1 MGSVL
6 LKFNI
11 SLIIMVKVKSKPLN
25 ETGFVP
31 LLIVIL
37 LIVAAIIYLVYSRVL
52 HLQK

>member
-1 MGSVL
+1 MHSVL

-11 SLIIMVKVKSKPLN
+11 SLIIMVKMKSKSLN

-31 LLIVIL
+31 LLVVIL
-37 LIVAAIIYLVYSRVL
+37 LIVAAIIYLVYTRVI